1 MENKEYTEIL
11 NHAEK
16 KEEQKNIKG
25 SIICKAKDC
34 INLLYKNYSTSKPEY
49 CQDCC

>member
-11 NHAEK
+11 EYAEDSLS
-16 KEEQKNIKG
+16 IKG
-25 SIICKAKDC
+25 TIICKAKNC

-49 CQDCC
+49 CEECC